1 VRIRERVE
9 FSPMQKRNESE
20 CPEGCRCTGAVV
32 SCPTE
37 NGKEMIIE
45 AGRSGN
51 IITLTTIQD
60 GNETEVETS
69 LELVS
74 EMNRERNKT
83 MLKTQLSNGRNAEIK
98 IMPEVASE
106 TALARL
112 RLRVCN
118 ETRNC
123 SIELKEVGRGEG
135 NQTRLAYEVQTER
148 HFRILGMFRTKAQ
161 VRAQVDAENG
171 EILQV
176 KKPWWA
182 FLASEPEE
190 TEDSEED

>member
-1 VRIRERVE
+1 MKKLISLALLSLFLVSFVLAINSEVTLEANSQSGNKKDSSSEIPPMPPGLRAEANIRLRTNIKINENLNVTPAVLRNAVNTRIR
-9 FSPMQKRNESE
+9 
-20 CPEGCRCTGAVV
+20 
-32 SCPTE
+32 
-37 NGKEMIIE
+37 
-45 AGRSGN
+45 
-51 IITLTTIQD
+51 
-60 GNETEVETS
+60 
-69 LELVS
+69 
-74 EMNRERNKT
+74 
-83 MLKTQLSNGRNAEIK
+83 LSNGRNAEIK

-135 NQTRLAYEVQTER
+135 NQTRLAYEIQSER

-182 FLASEPEE
+182 FLASEPDE
-190 TEDSEED
+190 TEDSEEN